1 MLVVYSGLPIVKE
14 QAIIKASGTITP
26 FKPAEV
32 NEALGAQLPVA
43 TFDLS
48 DDDFAL
54 VARSVEIVIGAGGGG
69 GGTDTAATT
78 TGTTAVALA
87 PPAPA
92 YVPPA
97 PAYVPPASSGTSTG
111 SSSEGSTSSGSG
123 GSQGPSSGGSGG
135 GSNGGSTGSE
145 PSGGSGG
152 GSNEPSG
159 GANGSPAAH
168 TDLTFTEQSATSGQY
183 SDATYLEALLTDE
196 EGTPIAGARV
206 TFMLDETEYVART
219 NEDGIASIA
228 PTLSLEPGN
237 YQVKVDWTR
246 AGKTRAKDKDRFEV
260 QQDDS
265 VLQVAV
271 EGNGNNAT
279 LTAHLTD
286 GDSESAGLG
295 GRSVDFYAED
305 GELLGSAT
313 TDDGGVARLEV
324 PEKYKEQKDDFTAT
338 FQGDDYYL
346 TSSGTSD

>member
-1 MLVVYSGLPIVKE
+1 
-14 QAIIKASGTITP
+14 
-26 FKPAEV
+26 
-32 NEALGAQLPVA
+32 
-43 TFDLS
+43 
-48 DDDFAL
+48 
-54 VARSVEIVIGAGGGG
+54 
-69 GGTDTAATT
+69 
-78 TGTTAVALA
+78 
-87 PPAPA
+87 
-92 YVPPA
+92 
-97 PAYVPPASSGTSTG
+97 VPPASSGTSTG
-111 SSSEGSTSSGSG
+111 TSSGGSTSSGSDSE
-123 GSQGPSSGGSGG
+123 GSSSG

-159 GANGSPAAH
+159 GANGSPPAH

-196 EGTPIAGARV
+196 EGSPISGARL
-206 TFMLDETEYVART
+206 TFVLDETEYVART
-219 NEDGIASIA
+219 NDDGIASTS

-260 QQDDS
+260 VEDDS
-265 VLQVAV
+265 VLQVAL

-286 GDSESAGLG
+286 GDNESAGLS
-295 GRSVDFYAED
+295 GRTVDFYAED

-313 TDDGGVARLEV
+313 TDSSGVARLEV
-324 PEKYKEQKDDFTAT
+324 PDEYKEHKDDFTAT
-338 FQGDDYYL
+338 FEGDDYYL